1 MKSSRALL
9 LLVFV
14 FVASRAFAAS
24 FEGKIELLTTEG
36 RKSFTTTFY
45 FKADKMRVE
54 TSEAG
59 EAGAMIMDMTA
70 KQMMILMPSEKMYMV
85 INAGGAME
93 NVAADSAPPVKTG
106 RVETILGY
114 ECHEYTV
121 TGKKSVTEY
130 WAAKGLGV
138 FRAMTRGGPGGPPA
152 GMSAWEAEAM
162 REGLF
167 PLRTIER
174 TANGKVRSTMEAT
187 AIDTG
192 SQPAALF
199 AAPADFTKF
208 EMPSFGKMFGN

>member
-1 MKSSRALL
+1 MKMPRTLL

-14 FVASRAFAAS
+14 FVAARAVAAP

-36 RKSFTTTFY
+36 RESFTTTFY
-45 FKADKMRVE
+45 FKGDKMRVE
-54 TSEAG
+54 STESNET
-59 EAGAMIMDMTA
+59 GAMIMDMTA

-85 INAGGAME
+85 VDAGGAME
-93 NVAADSAPPVKTG
+93 QVAADSVPPVKTG
-106 RVETILGY
+106 RTETILGY

-121 TGKKSVTEY
+121 TEKKTVTEY

-152 GMSAWEAEAM
+152 GMSAWEIEAQ

-174 TANGKVRSTMEAT
+174 STNGKVRSTMEAT
-187 AIDTG
+187 AIDPG
-192 SQPAALF
+192 SQPASLF
-199 AAPADFTKF
+199 TPPADFTKF
-208 EMPSFGKMFGN
+208 EMPSFGKMFGG